1 MAIKVKGEL
10 SIMNETK
17 ENLINSLVI
26 QLADNTNLSICDLKA
41 KIQLGLYDW
50 NVTKIESTEL
60 SVSNGDVTRE
70 LLKFFEIGKLGSNK
84 SQETIVQYER
94 VIMQLCDMIGK
105 ELNMINT
112 DDVKYFLVM
121 YKQINKVSDATMES
135 KRLYLSSV
143 FTYLYKNKKIDENPM
158 DRVDPISCTQR
169 VKRAISEEELER
181 IILACNSN
189 RREIA
194 LVYFLINTGV
204 RVSELANL
212 KIKDIDFDRKRAL
225 VLGKR
230 NKERYVYF
238 DARTKVRILDYFEND
253 RKDINFVNGHIV
265 APDNAPLIASAVG
278 GYHPIKKNAIE
289 DIVKRLGKRS
299 GIDRVH
305 PHLFRATYATTMLKR
320 GIDIKVISKLLGHEK
335 IETTSSYI
343 LLSDE
348 EMEHIIS

>member
-1 MAIKVKGEL
+1 
-10 SIMNETK
+10 MNETK

-26 QLADNTNLSICDLKA
+26 QLADNTNLSIGDLKA
-41 KIQLGLYDW
+41 KIQTELYNW

-60 SVSNGDVTRE
+60 SVANGDATRE

-84 SQETIVQYER
+84 CRDTIVQYER
-94 VIMQLCDMIGK
+94 VVMQLCDMIGK

-121 YKQINKVSDATMES
+121 YKQINNVSDATMES

-143 FTYLYKNKKIDENPM
+143 FTYLYKNKKIDDNPM
-158 DRVDPISCTQR
+158 DRVDPISCIKK
-169 VKRAISEEELER
+169 VKRALSEEELER
-181 IILACNSN
+181 IILACNGN
-189 RREIA
+189 KREIA
-194 LVYFLINTGV
+194 LVYFLANTGV

-212 KIKDIDFDRKRAL
+212 KIKDIDFDGKRAL

-230 NKERYVYF
+230 SKERYVYF

-253 RKDINFVNGHIV
+253 RKDITFENGRMV
-265 APDNAPLIASAVG
+265 YDSNAPLIASEKG

-289 DIVKRLGKRS
+289 DIIRRLGKRS

-305 PHLFRATYATTMLKR
+305 PHLFRATYATNMIKR
-320 GIDIKVISKLLGHEK
+320 GVDIKVISILLGHEK
-335 IETTSSYI
+335 IETTSMYI

-348 EMEHIIS
+348 EMGHFISSF